1 MLLGDGYFRLWTQ
14 VFVCGQSQRRPVRL
28 SHSPGRHLAAAPSV
42 ATAAT
47 ARPVSAS
54 ASTTVA
60 MPAAAATAG
69 TASATVCG
77 DSVH

>member
-28 SHSPGRHLAAAPSV
+28 SHSPGRHLAAAAAV
-42 ATAAT
+42 ATAT
-47 ARPVSAS
+47 ASTAS

-60 MPAAAATAG
+60 MPAAATTAG